1 MSSEWFTNW
10 SNGVSSCF
18 ALLQSIAGN
27 SFFLVKHQQI
37 GRYSDLY
44 WLFDRE
50 WYYLMAAVMM
60 KWYKCKVIT
69 VTNEGTGLT
78 GFFSFQN
85 TRPLIKVVAW
95 IQSWNVRGT
104 FAEVLYLSTILRHS
118 TTSGYIYC
126 TFYFF
131 TPLD

>member
-1 MSSEWFTNW
+1 
-10 SNGVSSCF
+10 
-18 ALLQSIAGN
+18 
-27 SFFLVKHQQI
+27 
-37 GRYSDLY
+37 
-44 WLFDRE
+44 
-50 WYYLMAAVMM
+50 MM
-60 KWYKCKVIT
+60 KWYKSRVYSKVIT